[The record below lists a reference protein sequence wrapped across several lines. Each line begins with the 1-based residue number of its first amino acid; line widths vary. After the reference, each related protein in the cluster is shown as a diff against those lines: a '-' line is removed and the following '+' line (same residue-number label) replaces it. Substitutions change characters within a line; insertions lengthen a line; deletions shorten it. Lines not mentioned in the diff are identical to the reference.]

1 MKLLPLVCSQC
12 GGHLDPETFTC
23 KSCGTSFVSKL
34 GNLTFIQVEVGD
46 MAFNQVNMYMEK
58 IQQEIKANVGEDEK
72 FIILPTRNGMG
83 AVTVKQFKYLK
94 E

>member
-12 GGHLDPETFTC
+12 GGQLDPETFTC

-46 MAFNQVNMYMEK
+46 MASQLVQRYMVK
-58 IQQEIKANVGEDEK
+58 IQQEIKANVGEGEK
-72 FIILPTRNGMG
+72 FVLIPTRNGVG
-83 AVTVKQFKYLK
+83 NVTVKQFKYLK

>member
-12 GGHLDPETFTC
+12 GGQLDPETFTC

-34 GNLTFIQVEVGD
+34 GNLTFIQVEVGN
-46 MAFNQVNMYMEK
+46 MATQLTQSYMKEL
-58 IQQEIKANVGEDEK
+58 QQAIKANVGEGEK
-72 FIILPTRNGMG
+72 FVLIPTRNCVG
-83 AVTVKQFKYLK
+83 AVTVKQCRYIK